1 MSRIGR
7 KPIDLPSGVNV
18 KIAPQVVEFQG
29 PKGKTSTPVPRGV
42 LFRQDGSKLL
52 VRPQAVPEG
61 PVSKE
66 ALDRLSKSEK
76 ALWGL
81 ARALAANAVTG
92 VTQGFSKELEIV
104 GVGYKAEVQGR
115 KVLFSLGYSKPVEF
129 PLPEGIDVAVEK
141 NTRVKVSG
149 IDKRLVGQVAAEIR
163 ALRPPDSYKQKGI
176 RLVGEVLRKKAG
188 KAAATA
194 TK

>member
-7 KPIDLPSGVNV
+7 KPIDLPSGVSV
-18 KIAPQVVEFQG
+18 KITPLAVEIQG

-66 ALDRLSKSEK
+66 VLDRLSKSER

-129 PLPEGIDVAVEK
+129 PLPEGIEVAVEK

-176 RLVGEVLRKKAG
+176 RMVGEVLRKKAG